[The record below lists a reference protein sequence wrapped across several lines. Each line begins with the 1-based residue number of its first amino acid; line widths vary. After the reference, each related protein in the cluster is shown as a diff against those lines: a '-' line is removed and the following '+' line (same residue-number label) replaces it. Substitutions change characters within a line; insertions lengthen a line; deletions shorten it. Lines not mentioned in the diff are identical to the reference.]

1 MPLVPWGAKSSQ
13 QGAIGT
19 TTSVTGSLW
28 EPLGE
33 EVRDEGFKESSPI
46 ICHRMDSLFKLCMI
60 F

>member
-19 TTSVTGSLW
+19 TTSVARSLW

-33 EVRDEGFKESSPI
+33 EVRDEGFKEGSSI
-46 ICHRMDSLFKLCMI
+46 ICHRMDLFKLCMI